1 VRTSLLRK
9 VILLYAISVVITRPQ
24 PATAFFEDL
33 CVSKTNQIVGCLGIK
48 TIVERLPGRSMVHA
62 DATYFLAQALGY
74 RSDVAY
80 WIAAYNEVADLTRY
94 APIDQCGGQASSKNS
109 GRRYITATFNGFAR
123 TNTKTD
129 GPLYHYV
136 LPFSPNGN
144 GTDVHGAS
152 GVQAVYP
159 LHYPAP
165 GYPDAIDDIYQ
176 GTLYNLRQ
184 WAMEPGRNPGFLCAA
199 GLTEPRG
206 LSHFS
211 GSSCLAGVP
220 IHGTVPL
227 LKMFNFGTK
236 IEARSGPKILDDS
249 HGVMTYESLDAW
261 LADQNRTSGTL
272 WKDPAAPSV
281 PVQVARIGIYLH
293 TLQDTASH
301 ATYCG
306 DDAPSPP
313 GGGDVGTYMALA
325 AEGVRLLFGAS
336 CAAGPHIAGHLE
348 ETGTGDK
355 PLPLR
360 DYTALNATLKELV
373 VFGNVVAK
381 PQGWIVNPELLPA
394 SLSSKNQQG
403 ESVTDLENLLV
414 GTIVDGRA
422 WTRGEVYRS
431 GVVTLPL
438 QQIKPSDR
446 LHAMNAA
453 FASYSD
459 TARGHSANAAR
470 FTALELMPG
479 NARDPGDSS
488 VCFK

>member
-1 VRTSLLRK
+1 VSTTLLRK
-9 VILLYAISVVITRPQ
+9 AILLCAILVVIARPR
-24 PATAFFEDL
+24 PAIAFFEDL
-33 CVSKTNQIVGCLGIK
+33 CVSKTNQIIPCGVIK
-48 TIVERLPGRSMVHA
+48 TIVEHLPGRSMVHA

-80 WIAAYNEVADLTRY
+80 WIAAYNEVTDLTRY
-94 APIDQCGGQASSKNS
+94 APIDQCGGQATSKNS
-109 GRRYITATFNGFAR
+109 GQRYITAAFNGFAR

-144 GTDVHGAS
+144 GTDVHGAG

-159 LHYPAP
+159 FHYPDP
-165 GYPDAIDDIYQ
+165 GYPDVIDDIYQ

-184 WAMEPGRNPGFLCAA
+184 WAMAPGRDPGLLCAA
-199 GLTEPRG
+199 GFTEARG

-211 GSSCLAGVP
+211 GSSCLAGVA
-220 IHGTVPL
+220 IRGTVPL
-227 LKMFNFGTK
+227 LKMFGFGPK
-236 IEARSGPKILDDS
+236 IEAHSGPKILDDS
-249 HGVMTYESLDAW
+249 PGVTTYEQLDAW
-261 LADQNRTSGTL
+261 LADRNRTSGTL
-272 WKDPAAPSV
+272 WKDPASPPV

-293 TLQDTASH
+293 ALQDTASH

-313 GGGDVGTYMALA
+313 GGGDVGTYMALGA
-325 AEGVRLLFGAS
+325 GGVRLQFGAS
-336 CAAGPHIAGHLE
+336 CVARPHIAGHLE

-360 DYTALNATLKELV
+360 DYTALNVTLEELV

-381 PQGWIVNPELLPA
+381 PQGWIVNPELLPPNQGGR
-394 SLSSKNQQG
+394 NQQG
-403 ESVTDLENLLV
+403 QSATDLETLLV
-414 GTIVDGRA
+414 GAIVEGRP

-438 QQIKPSDR
+438 QQINPPDR

-453 FASYSD
+453 LASYSD
-459 TARGHSANAAR
+459 SLRRQSANAAR
-470 FTALELMPG
+470 FAALELMPG
-479 NARDPGDSS
+479 NAKDPGDTS